1 MKKNQQYNHQYQKD
15 FEKFLIHTN
24 EKSVLLQAI
33 KQEIR
38 EHNISSLLDVGPGDG
53 RLSIPLSLE
62 VKNYLG
68 VESNPLYVNKL
79 RAANL
84 RILSGDF
91 PLDINESFDMVLMSH
106 SLTYKPTLII
116 DFITK
121 GWELLHSPGI
131 IMIIIFR
138 SKRDDWTSLLSKIGE
153 NPLKKYQDC
162 YTVIEK
168 TLKSYGNLDIKKV
181 ITEVTTDTLDDMIEA
196 LSFVASD
203 GNLERKKLFLS
214 HSEQL
219 KEMLKKYTKNGSY
232 YFPFQHISLLVKK

>member
-1 MKKNQQYNHQYQKD
+1 MSYKKNQQYKED

-33 KQEIR
+33 KQEIDN
-38 EHNISSLLDVGPGDG
+38 HNISSLLDVGPGDG

-68 VESNPLYVNKL
+68 VESNPLYVDKL

-84 RILSGDF
+84 RILSEDF
-91 PLDINESFDMVLMSH
+91 PLNINESFDMVLMSH
-106 SLTYKPTLII
+106 SLTYKPNLII

-121 GWELLHSPGI
+121 GWELLDSPGI

-138 SKRDDWTSLLSKIGE
+138 SELDDWTCLLSEIGE

-162 YTVIEK
+162 YTVIEE
-168 TLKSYGNLDIKKV
+168 TLKSYGNLEIKKV

-214 HSEQL
+214 HSKQL
-219 KEMLKKYTKNGSY
+219 KEMLKKYTKNDLY
-232 YFPFQHISLLVKK
+232 YFPFQHICLLVKK